1 MVDEIDKLR
10 TEGYSEKELKDIK
23 QTFLTG
29 HYMGLETMASQAG
42 NLGLA
47 ELKGNWKMAEEFAN
61 IVNDISLV
69 DINQAF
75 VKYSNAIS
83 WTYLGKKDMI
93 SEEDFLQP
101 KKATIPVKH

>member
-1 MVDEIDKLR
+1 
-10 TEGYSEKELKDIK
+10 
-23 QTFLTG
+23 
-29 HYMGLETMASQAG
+29 MALQAG

-61 IVNDISLV
+61 IVNDISLM

-83 WTYLGKKDMI
+83 WTYYRFDAARKSELEAVLG
-93 SEEDFLQP
+93 
-101 KKATIPVKH
+101 